1 MSTQKISYAA
11 IGIAVVALIA
21 AVAAAALAM
30 QKPTQT
36 AAGKVTVAFT
46 PAGKK
51 INMSAWDWAPAGKL
65 YVSGGDALVKFKMDG
80 VVAGSGK
87 VRLVDVNTGN
97 VVEGDVGE
105 WIAVKAGTYT
115 VYIRALL
122 TTTETNLTVEAYA

>member
-1 MSTQKISYAA
+1 MSTQKINYAA

-30 QKPTQT
+30 QKPTT
-36 AAGKVTVAFT
+36 TAGKVTVAFT
-46 PAGKK
+46 PSGNT
-51 INMSAWDWAPAGKL
+51 INMSAWNWAPAGKL

-87 VRLVDVNTGN
+87 VRLVNVNTGDAI
-97 VVEGDVGE
+97 EGDVGE
-105 WIAVKAGTYT
+105 WIAVKAGTYN

-122 TTTETNLTVEAYA
+122 TTTDTSLSVEAYA